1 VDVVGHDPQQA
12 VGRARI
18 GSVHWA
24 AAGNDDARDNS
35 EKHANLRH
43 DDIMRFGRAASNA
56 RQIALLLVTMLI
68 GARSA
73 TAQSRRP
80 TTPLPAR
87 DVDDPGV
94 VATGQRITPAGLQM
108 VVPGRVGGVRFGSGN
123 ELWVAAAGAAYRL
136 DLSGGRV
143 VARVAF
149 RGRAGVEG
157 VALDPK
163 TGRAFV
169 ATIGPISEDT
179 TIAPLAGAPAR
190 ASLARNERAALLVIA
205 TDATGDSARA
215 AASWALPGD
224 YLTASPV
231 IARDPSPDG
240 RRLALALLPAN
251 DAALILDADSGS
263 PLRFIRLGVLPLAA
277 ALSHDGAVAWIANF
291 GGGQPTAAER
301 AVLQCCLRR
310 AERVRVDTR
319 GIATGGSVMRVD
331 ISTGKVTST
340 IPVGRH
346 ANGLAWDEARGR
358 LYVTSGVDDAVT
370 VIDTRAARAVSTIR
384 VAPFR
389 EKTAGVAPTA
399 LALSPS
405 GDRLYVTLGGANAV
419 AIYGIAADNG
429 NASLLGLMPTAWYP
443 SSIDVSSDGKRVAV
457 GTLFGVGS
465 GEGSVNGTLRA
476 RYVFAQRGTV
486 HLIDVPDSSSLAAYT
501 AAVAANNRLTVNGRD
516 ANLAS
521 ARPRAGV
528 PSRPVPERP
537 GEPSPIEN
545 VVFIIR
551 ENRTYD
557 QVLGDLGRGAGDS
570 SLVMYGRAVTP
581 NAHALAERYVTL
593 DHFFASGGNS
603 ADGHQWITQANETEY
618 PMWPLYSGRTYPS
631 EGNDPLAYSPGGF
644 LWETAQTKGKSVA
657 VFGEY
662 APAASDS
669 ISRVRADLLARWT
682 ADSGKGP
689 AVFRDLLRQRYRTR
703 SSIPSLDRVLVR
715 EYPGWTQEV
724 PDVVKAEVIRAH
736 LADWERAKRMPHL
749 VMIILPSDHTVGT
762 SAGWCVPKAC
772 VADNDLALGRIVAS
786 LSASSF
792 WKRMAILVVEDDAQ
806 NGVDHIDGHRTV
818 ALAISPYA
826 RRGIVDSTVYTQASM
841 VKTIE
846 LMLGLPALS
855 LFDLVATDMRASF
868 IGPNEAPDFTP
879 YSPIVPEQSLAE
891 TNPRPASIRGAFA
904 KERRAAAIASARM
917 RFDEPDA
924 APSDALNRI
933 LWHDAR
939 GYDVKFPGV
948 RSALFFPL
956 SVDIDDDDREL
967 RKPSPP
973 TRKR

>member
-1 VDVVGHDPQQA
+1 MTT
-12 VGRARI
+12 
-18 GSVHWA
+18 A
-24 AAGNDDARDNS
+24 AAAESSTRTRDMN
-35 EKHANLRH
+35 R
-43 DDIMRFGRAASNA
+43 IMRFNSVRSNA
-56 RQIALLLVTMLI
+56 RWLVVVGATTMSL
-68 GARSA
+68 GAARGGLAQAGRASA
-73 TAQSRRP
+73 
-80 TTPLPAR
+80 PLPAR

-123 ELWVAAAGAAYRL
+123 ELWVVAAGAAYRL
-136 DLSGGRV
+136 DWSAGRV
-143 VARVAF
+143 LARVGF
-149 RGRAGVEG
+149 RGRAGVGG
-157 VALDPK
+157 VAIDPK
-163 TGRAFV
+163 NGRAFV
-169 ATIGPISEDT
+169 ATIGPINEDT
-179 TIAPLAGAPAR
+179 TIAPLSGAPAR
-190 ASLARNERAALLVIA
+190 ATLVRGERAGLLAIA
-205 TDATGDSARA
+205 PDATGDSAHA
-215 AASWALPGD
+215 TQSMALPGD
-224 YLTASPV
+224 YLTASPIV
-231 IARDPSPDG
+231 ARDAASDG
-240 RRLALALLPAN
+240 RRFGLVLLPAN
-251 DAALILDADSGS
+251 DAALVIDADRGS
-263 PLRFIRLGVLPLAA
+263 LLRWIKLGVLPLSA
-277 ALSHDGAVAWIANF
+277 ALSHDGTVAWIANF

-310 AERVRVDTR
+310 AERVRVDAR
-319 GIATGGSVMRVD
+319 GVAMTGSVVQVDVATGR
-331 ISTGKVTST
+331 ITAT

-346 ANGLAWDEARGR
+346 ANALAWDETHGR

-370 VIDTRAARAVSTIR
+370 VIDTRIARVLSTIH
-384 VAPFR
+384 VSPFR
-389 EKTAGVAPTA
+389 ERTAGFAPTA
-399 LALSPS
+399 IALSRT
-405 GDRLYVTLGGANAV
+405 GDRLYVALGGANAV
-419 AIYGIAADNG
+419 AVYAVTPESAK
-429 NASLLGLMPTAWYP
+429 ASLLGLVPTAWYP
-443 SSIDVSSDGKRVAV
+443 SSIDVSADGKRIAV

-465 GEGSVNGTLRA
+465 GEGSAGGALRG

-486 HLIDVPDSSSLAAYT
+486 HVIDLPDSTGFAAYT
-501 AAVAANNRLTVNGRD
+501 AAVAANNRLTVNTRD
-516 ANLAS
+516 GALAR
-521 ARPRAGV
+521 ARPRADA

-557 QVLGDLGRGAGDS
+557 QVLGDLSRGARDS
-570 SLVMYGRAVTP
+570 SLVMYGRNVTP

-603 ADGHQWITQANETEY
+603 ADGHQWVTQANETEY

-644 LWETAQTKGKSVA
+644 LWETAQAKGKRVA

-669 ISRVRADLLARWT
+669 IARVRADLLARWT

-703 SSIPSLDRVLVR
+703 SGIPSLDRVLVR

-724 PDVVKAEVIRAH
+724 PDVVKGDVILAH
-736 LADWERAKRMPHL
+736 LADWERAKQMPHL
-749 VMIILPSDHTVGT
+749 VMIILPSDHTVGM
-762 SAGWCVPKAC
+762 SPGWCVPKAC
-772 VADNDLALGRIVAS
+772 VADNDLALGRIVAG

-792 WKRMAILVVEDDAQ
+792 WKKMAILVVEDDAQ

-826 RRGIVDSTVYTQASM
+826 RRGVVDSTVYTQASM

-868 IGPNEAPDFTP
+868 IGHNETPDFTP
-879 YSPIVPEQSLAE
+879 YTALVPTQSLAE
-891 TNPRPASIRGAFA
+891 TNPSPASIRGAFV
-904 KERRAAAIASARM
+904 KERRAAAVASSRM

-956 SVDIDDDDREL
+956 SVDIDDDDREV
-967 RKPSPP
+967 RRPP
-973 TRKR
+973 VKRKR